1 MRHSLLLPALVA
13 TVISGI
19 TPALAADL
27 DLPPEF
33 RSSTFEIYGGVFGAA
48 NTIRSDYAEV
58 GAGGI
63 KGDVDGTGFAYGIRG
78 GFDYVMDGWVVGAV
92 GDWNFGGRVAEDE
105 TVNGEVDLRNLG
117 TLRARTGVMLGN
129 SLFYLTGGLAQ
140 AEIDLSV
147 QETTPA
153 GIVGSGNYWSTSW
166 TVGGGIDVSITDSL
180 SLGVEYLYVD
190 VKDRTFTLPVPGTPP
205 TTSAVDFDV
214 DTIHTIR
221 VGMNYA
227 FSI

>member
-13 TVISGI
+13 ATISGI
-19 TPALAADL
+19 TPALAADE

-33 RSSTFEIYGGVFGAA
+33 RSSTFEIYAGVFGAA
-48 NTIRSDYAEV
+48 NTIRSEYDEV
-58 GAGGI
+58 VAGGI
-63 KGDVDGTGFAYGIRG
+63 EGDVDGTGFAYGIRG

-92 GDWNFGGRVAEDE
+92 GDWNFGGRVAEE
-105 TVNGEVDLRNLG
+105 ELVNGEADLRNLG

-140 AEIDLSV
+140 TEIDLSIREAV
-147 QETTPA
+147 
-153 GIVGSGNYWSTSW
+153 GVVGSENYWSTSW
-166 TVGGGIDVSITDSL
+166 TVGGGIDVGITDSI

-190 VKDRTFTLPVPGTPP
+190 VKDKTFTLPTSPSGT
-205 TTSAVDFDV
+205 ADV
-214 DTIHTIR
+214 DYDVDAIHTIR